1 MAQANTVVLSRL
13 PPTFASLRYPNF
25 RRWFAGQILSLAG
38 TWMQAVAQGW
48 LVYELTGSKLALGTI
63 SFAGSIPTLF
73 LMLPAGV
80 IADRVPKRKLLI
92 WSQVGAMLSAFALA
106 ALSLSG
112 VLQVWH
118 IAVLAFFL
126 GVVNSFDA
134 PARMALTPELVEDRR
149 DLQNAIALGSM
160 MFNLARIIGPA
171 IGGLVLAQLGASW
184 CFVLNGVSFFAVLLA
199 LLTLRLP
206 RDVGNPDRTRR
217 MTAELGEGL
226 RYIWHSP
233 ITRTLVLLI
242 GITNLF
248 GFSYAVLLPAYAAD
262 VLKVGEAGYGYMNA
276 AVGVGALIG
285 SLAVA
290 SLSRSRYRGWHLTLG
305 SFMFPLSLI
314 LFSTVRSFPLALV
327 ALALV
332 GLGFVTQS
340 TNANTMVQTL
350 APDHLRGR
358 VMAVYSFMFF
368 GTSPFG
374 SLLSGAVA
382 QAWGPVLTIMAGAS
396 ACLICAAGV
405 FLLVPAIRKPQS

>member
-1 MAQANTVVLSRL
+1 MAQANTVTFSRL

-63 SFAGSIPTLF
+63 SFAGSIPTLL

-92 WSQVGAMLSAFALA
+92 WSQMGAMFSAFALA

-184 CFVLNGVSFFAVLLA
+184 CFVFNGVSFFAVLLA

-206 RDVGNPDRTRR
+206 RDVGNQDRTRR
-217 MTAELGEGL
+217 MTAELGKGL
-226 RYIWHSP
+226 RYIWRSP
-233 ITRTLVLLI
+233 VTRTLIILI

-314 LFSTVRSFPLALV
+314 LFSTVRSFPLALA

-382 QAWGPVLTIMAGAS
+382 QAWGPVLAIIAGAS

>member
-1 MAQANTVVLSRL
+1 
-13 PPTFASLRYPNF
+13 
-25 RRWFAGQILSLAG
+25 
-38 TWMQAVAQGW
+38 
-48 LVYELTGSKLALGTI
+48 
-63 SFAGSIPTLF
+63 
-73 LMLPAGV
+73 
-80 IADRVPKRKLLI
+80 VPKRKLLI
-92 WSQVGAMLSAFALA
+92 WSQMGAMFSAFALA

-184 CFVLNGVSFFAVLLA
+184 CFVFNGASFFAVLLA

-206 RDVGNPDRTRR
+206 RDVGNQDRTRR

-226 RYIWHSP
+226 RYIWRSP
-233 ITRTLVLLI
+233 VTRTLIILI

-314 LFSTVRSFPLALV
+314 LFSTVRSFPLALA

-382 QAWGPVLTIMAGAS
+382 QAWGPVLAIIAGAS

>member
-1 MAQANTVVLSRL
+1 
-13 PPTFASLRYPNF
+13 
-25 RRWFAGQILSLAG
+25 
-38 TWMQAVAQGW
+38 
-48 LVYELTGSKLALGTI
+48 
-63 SFAGSIPTLF
+63 
-73 LMLPAGV
+73 
-80 IADRVPKRKLLI
+80 
-92 WSQVGAMLSAFALA
+92 
-106 ALSLSG
+106 
-112 VLQVWH
+112 
-118 IAVLAFFL
+118 
-126 GVVNSFDA
+126 
-134 PARMALTPELVEDRR
+134 MALTPELVEDRR

-184 CFVLNGVSFFAVLLA
+184 CFVFNGVSFFAVLLA

-206 RDVGNPDRTRR
+206 RDVGNQDRTRR

-226 RYIWHSP
+226 RYIWRSP
-233 ITRTLVLLI
+233 VTRTLIILI

-314 LFSTVRSFPLALV
+314 LFSTVRSFPLALA

-382 QAWGPVLTIMAGAS
+382 QAWGPVLAIIAGAS

>member
-1 MAQANTVVLSRL
+1 MAQANTVTFSRL

-92 WSQVGAMLSAFALA
+92 WSQMGAMFSAFALA

-184 CFVLNGVSFFAVLLA
+184 CFVFNGVSFFAVLLA

-206 RDVGNPDRTRR
+206 RDVGNQDRTRR

-226 RYIWHSP
+226 RYIWRSP
-233 ITRTLVLLI
+233 VTRTLIILI

-314 LFSTVRSFPLALV
+314 LFSTVRSFPLALA

-382 QAWGPVLTIMAGAS
+382 QAWGPVLAIIAGAS

>member
-1 MAQANTVVLSRL
+1 MAQANTVALSRL

-38 TWMQAVAQGW
+38 TWMQSVAQGW

-92 WSQVGAMLSAFALA
+92 WSQAGAMISAFALA

-184 CFVLNGVSFFAVLLA
+184 CFVFNGVSFFAVLLA

-206 RDVGNPDRTRR
+206 RDVGNQDRTRR

-226 RYIWHSP
+226 RYIWHTP
-233 ITRTLVLLI
+233 VTRTLIILV

-382 QAWGPVLTIMAGAS
+382 QAWGPVLAIIAGAS

>member
-1 MAQANTVVLSRL
+1 MAQANTVSLSRL

-92 WSQVGAMLSAFALA
+92 WSQAGAMLSAFALA

-206 RDVGNPDRTRR
+206 RDVGNQDRTRR

-233 ITRTLVLLI
+233 VTRTLIILI

-314 LFSTVRSFPLALV
+314 LFSTVRSFPLALA

-382 QAWGPVLTIMAGAS
+382 QAWGPVLAIIAGAS
-396 ACLICAAGV
+396 ACLICAAAV
-405 FLLVPAIRKPQS
+405 FLLVPAIRNPQS